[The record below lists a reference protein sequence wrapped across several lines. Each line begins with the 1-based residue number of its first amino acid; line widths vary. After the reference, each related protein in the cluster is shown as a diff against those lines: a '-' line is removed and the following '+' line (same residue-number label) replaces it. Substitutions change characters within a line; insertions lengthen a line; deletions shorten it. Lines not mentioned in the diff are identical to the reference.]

1 MTEQQKRQ
9 YALVGLMLAV
19 LLMTV
24 LFVTGCNKGDE
35 TASSTGGPTAVAPP
49 GGPGGAPA
57 IAPMGPGM
65 APGGAG
71 GIPPMGPGMA
81 PGAAP
86 GGMMPGGMSMPG
98 AAPSA
103 PGAGPSA
110 GAPTLGGPNSAP
122 IETSRRDP
130 FAPFAMT
137 RVPKID
143 PTLWY
148 MSHRMDSPQR
158 YSGTIRP
165 SLPEQGAAPNARVAG
180 LIWGGK
186 DYAILERVAADGST
200 ESLVLRPGDIIDNE
214 ELIAITPSQATLRD
228 MKTKEIRRI
237 PIMSLEEWQS
247 LRRSAGTGGGT
258 MGGFNMP
265 MMGGGMMPGPTMM
278 PGAGAP
284 GMAGGFPMPGMGNMP
299 GIR

>member
-9 YALVGLMLAV
+9 FALTGLALAV

-24 LFVTGCNKGDE
+24 LFMTGCNKGDE
-35 TASSTGGPTAVAPP
+35 TASSSGGPVAVAPP
-49 GGPGGAPA
+49 GAPGAPGGTGPGGAP
-57 IAPMGPGM
+57 
-65 APGGAG
+65 
-71 GIPPMGPGMA
+71 GISPMGPGMA

-86 GGMMPGGMSMPG
+86 GGMIPPGMTMPGAPSAPAAGG

-103 PGAGPSA
+103 GPPAMGGPSA
-110 GAPTLGGPNSAP
+110 DP
-122 IETSRRDP
+122 IEPSRRDP

-148 MSHRMDSPQR
+148 MSHRMGSPQR
-158 YSGTIRP
+158 YADIIRP
-165 SLPEQGAAPNARVAG
+165 SLPEQGVAPNARVAG

-247 LRRSAGTGGGT
+247 LRRSAGTGGTG

-265 MMGGGMMPGPTMM
+265 MMGGGMMPGPAMM

-284 GMAGGFPMPGMGNMP
+284 GMPGGFPVPGMGNMP
-299 GIR
+299 GVR

>member
-1 MTEQQKRQ
+1 MTEQQNRQ
-9 YALVGLMLAV
+9 FVVTGLMLAV

-35 TASSTGGPTAVAPP
+35 TASSSGGPVAVAPAGAP
-49 GGPGGAPA
+49 GGTGPGGAPS
-57 IAPMGPGM
+57 
-65 APGGAG
+65 
-71 GIPPMGPGMA
+71 IPPMGPGMA

-86 GGMMPGGMSMPG
+86 GGMMPGGASMPGGMPMPG
-98 AAPSA
+98 AAPA
-103 PGAGPSA
+103 AGGAGPSA
-110 GAPTLGGPNSAP
+110 GPPAMGGPSVDP
-122 IETSRRDP
+122 IEPSRRDP

-158 YSGTIRP
+158 YAGTIRP
-165 SLPEQGAAPNARVAG
+165 TLPEQGAAPNARVAG

-247 LRRSAGTGGGT
+247 LRRSAGTGGTG
-258 MGGFNMP
+258 MGGFSMP